1 MCLHQASSGRTG
13 SSFTWAWPA
22 QAPGWRGPP
31 VGQLLL
37 AMEAKTGERLFS
49 PGLTSP
55 FQAEF
60 LTISSG
66 HGNGSPSAWRLSPPP
81 SAHQLVGSPAPTPSI
96 QSPIHLQRVQPVLGE
111 PEAGLGVGAIHS
123 CPLLPG
129 QLGTGPWQ
137 WGKSTG
143 TFPRGL
149 QGLQDHHPCSQI
161 PAPGA
166 SQPRARQEDGSPKP
180 LLLPRPRTRGP
191 RKDPEMARNA
201 EGSRYLLSPRH
212 RLQEGPRT
220 RPHASPSGAQGGP
233 PLSRHRTRSP
243 AAAPAGTPAAL
254 PASRRP
260 RPPPE

>member
-1 MCLHQASSGRTG
+1 MDPPAPGACPLPRLPTSWLGPQPPLPPFNHPSISSASSRCWESLKQGWGR
-13 SSFTWAWPA
+13 
-22 QAPGWRGPP
+22 
-31 VGQLLL
+31 
-37 AMEAKTGERLFS
+37 
-49 PGLTSP
+49 
-55 FQAEF
+55 
-60 LTISSG
+60 
-66 HGNGSPSAWRLSPPP
+66 
-81 SAHQLVGSPAPTPSI
+81 
-96 QSPIHLQRVQPVLGE
+96 
-111 PEAGLGVGAIHS
+111 GAIHS

-149 QGLQDHHPCSQI
+149 QGLQEHHPCSQI

-180 LLLPRPRTRGP
+180 LLLPSPRTRGP

-220 RPHASPSGAQGGP
+220 RPHASP
-233 PLSRHRTRSP
+233 
-243 AAAPAGTPAAL
+243 AAPRADL
-254 PASRRP
+254 PQPPSHSQPRRGPSGDPRRP
-260 RPPPE
+260 PRLPPPPAPARGSGPEPARAEGA